1 MEVPNDMDRRRWTR
15 SVQAAARPALQARA
29 TEAFAH
35 GLQQRSDVEL
45 RLGEYV
51 GQFAE
56 LKRRT

>member
-1 MEVPNDMDRRRWTR
+1 MAYTRFNLDRSTPSLWR
-15 SVQAAARPALQARA
+15 VN
-29 TEAFAH
+29 

-56 LKRRT
+56 TATPLRAEAQRRSA